1 MDDHRSGVPNFGRDL
16 LDDAAPQHRAPL
28 APVMVATRLFGRF
41 YRDEQLRTCPQR
53 EAVHP
58 GKGAPEG

>member
-1 MDDHRSGVPNFGRDL
+1 MTIDRAFRTS
-16 LDDAAPQHRAPL
+16 AAISSTTPPQHRAPL